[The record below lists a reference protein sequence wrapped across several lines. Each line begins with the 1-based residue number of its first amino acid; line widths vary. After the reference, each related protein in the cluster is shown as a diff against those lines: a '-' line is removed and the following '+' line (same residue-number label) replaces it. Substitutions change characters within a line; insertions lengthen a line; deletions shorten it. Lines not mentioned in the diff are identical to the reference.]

1 MIQVFLHGLLLG
13 LVISI
18 TIGPAFFAVIQ
29 TGISNGFRAGA
40 QLAIGITISDVVMII
55 LCSVGTIALLDTSPN
70 NNLHSLY
77 LGIIG
82 GIILITFGAASFTK
96 KPEEFKRRNPK
107 YAASV
112 KTPKP
117 LGLMVKGFLMNI
129 ANPFLVLFWIA
140 ATSRLVA
147 WVNTYAPDEKITNYA
162 ILFFSGAILVIFGM
176 DLLKS
181 YVGIRIKKYLTI
193 RLLFWVNKIV
203 GITFAAFGVSL
214 ILRSV
219 WNFL

>member
-40 QLAIGITISDVVMII
+40 QLAIGIALSDIIMII
-55 LCSVGTIALLDTSPN
+55 LCSVGTIALLDSSPD
-70 NNLHSLY
+70 NNLYSLY
-77 LGIIG
+77 LGIGG
-82 GIILITFGAASFTK
+82 GIILIAFGAASFTK
-96 KPEEFKRRNPK
+96 QPEEFKRRNPK
-107 YAASV
+107 HTASV
-112 KTPKP
+112 KPPKP
-117 LGLMVKGFLMNI
+117 FGLMVKGFLMNI

-147 WVNTYAPDEKITNYA
+147 WVNTNAPDEKIFNFA
-162 ILFFSGAILVIFGM
+162 LLFFSGAIMVIFGM

-181 YVGIRIKKYLTI
+181 YVGNRVKKYLTI
-193 RLLFWVNKIV
+193 RLLFWINKIV
-203 GITFAAFGVSL
+203 GVTFAIFGISL